1 MYKIKK
7 STQTNKGGENMKK
20 WFIGLL
26 CMISLVGCSLG
37 KDMTNTPTKKVEAYL
52 DGYKSLDDS
61 VIEDIDDLLTDTEY
75 TLEQRT
81 RYKDLMKKHYKD
93 IQYEIKDEKINGDK
107 ATVEVEIEVK
117 DYSKVLSNS
126 IVPDELKDE
135 EGNYSEE
142 EYYNYQLDQME
153 KVEDKVKYTVT
164 FYLTKVNND
173 WVMDELSESNKQKIH
188 GIYIY

>member
-107 ATVEVEIEVK
+107 ATVE
-117 DYSKVLSNS
+117 
-126 IVPDELKDE
+126 DE